1 MFRNA
6 SKLFAMLPTTPLD
19 VSPTAPLF
27 IVLNTGSGS
36 HDAGEPEATI
46 RQVLT
51 DAGREFHLRPL
62 QKGTPMQTT
71 IQQAVRDAK
80 AQGGVVVAA
89 GGDGTINAVAAATL
103 GSGCPFG
110 VLPQGTFNYFGRTH
124 AIPEDTADA
133 TRLLLSGTAWPVQVG
148 LINDRVFL
156 VNASLGLYPQLLEDR
171 EAYKSQFGRSRLVA
185 LGSALVTLL
194 REHRQLKLRI
204 AHAGGTRVLR
214 TPTLFVGN
222 NALQL
227 QQIGLPEAT
236 QIAHGQLA
244 AVLLKPVSNLAMLG
258 LLARGALGQLG
269 EADDVLSF
277 AFDQITVSPAMPYG
291 KRRIKVA
298 TDGEIGWAKAPLQ
311 FRVSPQPLY
320 LLKPAPVEA

>member
-1 MFRNA
+1 
-6 SKLFAMLPTTPLD
+6 MLPATPLA
-19 VSPTAPLF
+19 VAPSAPLF

-36 HDAGEPEATI
+36 HGEGEPEATI

-51 DAGREFHLRPL
+51 EAGRRFHLRPVV
-62 QKGTPMQTT
+62 KGAPLAPI
-71 IQQAVRDAK
+71 IQQAVRDAQ
-80 AQGGVVVAA
+80 AEGGVVVAA

-110 VLPQGTFNYFGRTH
+110 VLPQGTFNYFGRAH
-124 AIPEDTADA
+124 HIPEDTAEA

-171 EAYKSQFGRSRLVA
+171 EAYKAQFGRSRLVA

-204 AHAGGTRVLR
+204 DHASGTRVMR

-222 NALQL
+222 NPLQL

-236 QIAHGQLA
+236 QIEHGQLA
-244 AVLLKPVSNLAMLG
+244 AVVLKPVSTLAMFG

-277 AFDQITVSPAMPYG
+277 AFDQITVSPALPYG

-298 TDGEIGWAKAPLQ
+298 TDGEIGWAKAPLN
-311 FRVSPQPLY
+311 FRVSPKPLY
-320 LLKPAPVEA
+320 LLKPAPVAA